1 MQEQK
6 IEQKVR
12 IKDLPVDQRPREKLL
27 KDGAEI
33 LSDVEL
39 LAILIGSG
47 TKDKSAIDLANEI
60 ISKYGSYKGLAGR
73 DIEELKQIKGLKE
86 AKILNIAAAFEIA
99 RRIVEEVQKYG

>member
-1 MQEQK
+1 M
-6 IEQKVR
+6 
-12 IKDLPVDQRPREKLL
+12 IKE
-27 KDGAEI
+27 GAEI

-47 TKDKSAIDLANEI
+47 TKDKSAIGLANEI

-73 DIEELKQIKGLKE
+73 DIEELKKIKGLKE

-99 RRIVEEVQKYG
+99 RRIVEEVQKYE